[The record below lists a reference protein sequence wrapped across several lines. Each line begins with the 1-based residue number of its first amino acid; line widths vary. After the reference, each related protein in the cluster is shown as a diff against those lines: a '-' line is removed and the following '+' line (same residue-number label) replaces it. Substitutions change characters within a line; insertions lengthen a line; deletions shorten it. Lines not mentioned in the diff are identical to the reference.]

1 MSEPGFKELLQALR
15 KGRGHETRYGDPQK
29 AYLLS
34 QDIVRLA
41 HADISDFFAAGR
53 WALKLGLFSD
63 AIETLS
69 KVISLSAESGDNYY
83 LDQAYF
89 WRAYSFY
96 KLSRHSLALS
106 DLHAIKDTESPFFVP
121 VFVASTEPSGYLVS
135 ELLDV
140 VEAAA
145 S

>member
-1 MSEPGFKELLQALR
+1 MSDPGSTEVLLRLR
-15 KGRGHETRYGDPQK
+15 EEFRHETRCGDRQK

-34 QDIVRLA
+34 QNIVRLA
-41 HADISDFFAAGR
+41 EADISDFFSTGR
-53 WALKLGLFSD
+53 WALKLTLFSD
-63 AIETLS
+63 AIEMLS
-69 KVISLSAESGDNYY
+69 KVISLSVESGNNYY

-106 DLHAIKDTESPFFVP
+106 DLRAIKDTESPFFVP

-135 ELLDV
+135 ELLNV